1 MNKEQFVFNP
11 DTLQYDKVKKSVSK
25 SLLKTGAFLLISAL
39 TGYLAFNYLGS
50 FMPELNL
57 KEQEM
62 SQELEQMKV
71 KFNLV
76 NERMGTLN
84 SVLENIHERNA
95 NIHEILFGTKPMDD
109 NIWNGGIG
117 GHRQYDELIDYD
129 TKDLLVNTLNNA
141 DGLSRK
147 LSLQSMALDK
157 LEAMTLEREDMLNS
171 TPSIKPVQ
179 QDKLARKITY
189 LSGFGMRV
197 HPIHK
202 IPKFHKGID
211 FTAPE
216 GTKIQATGD
225 GVIEQVEEKSTGY
238 GLNVMI
244 NHGHDYETR
253 YAHMAKILVKKGQKV
268 KKGEV
273 IGLIGDTGSSTAPHL
288 HYEVHYKG
296 EAVNP
301 IQYVMDGL
309 SPMEY
314 SQLVNKAAESNKS
327 LD

>member
-1 MNKEQFVFNP
+1 MSKEQFVFNP

-25 SLLKTGAFLLISAL
+25 TLLKATAFLLISAI
-39 TGYLAFNYLGS
+39 TGYLSFNYLGT
-50 FMPELNL
+50 FIPEIKL
-57 KEQEM
+57 KEQQL

-76 NERMGTLN
+76 NERMATLN
-84 SVLENIHERNA
+84 SVLENIHQRNS

-109 NIWNGGIG
+109 NVWNGGIG

-129 TKDLLVNTLNNA
+129 TKDLLVSTLNNA

-157 LEAMTLEREDMLNS
+157 LETMTLERESRLSS
-171 TPSIKPVQ
+171 TPSIKPVR
-179 QDKLARKITY
+179 QDKLARKINY
-189 LSGFGMRV
+189 LSGFGMRM

-202 IPKFHKGID
+202 ILKFHKGID

-216 GTKIQATGD
+216 GTEIQATGD
-225 GVIEQVEEKSTGY
+225 GVVERVENKSTGY
-238 GLNVMI
+238 GLSIKI
-244 NHGHDYETR
+244 NHGYGYETL
-253 YAHMAKILVKKGQKV
+253 YAHMHKILVKEGQEV

-273 IGLIGDTGSSTAPHL
+273 IGLIGDTGTSTAPHL

-296 EAVNP
+296 KAVNP
-301 IQYVMDGL
+301 IQYVLDGL
-309 SPMEY
+309 SPEEY
-314 SQLVNKAAESNKS
+314 SQLVEKAAESNKS